1 MVYLNF
7 LKKVMAIILVSDRL
21 HPDGIKELEK
31 LGEVRVK
38 TGLSPPE
45 LMKEVAEADVLVVR
59 SATKVT
65 REVIEA
71 GKKLKIIA
79 RAGVGLDNIDQ
90 EAARERGI
98 KVLNAPES
106 VSVAVAELV
115 MGFMLSWC
123 RKIPAADSSMKQGQ
137 WEKSK
142 FMGTELRGK
151 TLGIVGTGRIGLE
164 VARRARA
171 FDMKLLGYDI
181 VQNPEFTAL
190 GGKYVDLETLLKSS
204 DFVSLHV
211 PLTDQTRNMIGE
223 KELKMMKK
231 TAVLINTARGAVV
244 NEEALI
250 RALQEGWI
258 AGACLDVYWREP
270 LGDHVLTKLSNVI
283 LTPHIGASTE
293 EAQREAAL
301 VIAEKIRR
309 ELE

>member
-1 MVYLNF
+1 MV
-7 LKKVMAIILVSDRL
+7 VILVSDHL
-21 HPDGIKELEK
+21 HPDGIRELEK

-38 TGLSPPE
+38 TGLPPQE
-45 LMKEVAEADVLVVR
+45 LLKEVADADILVVR

-79 RAGVGLDNIDQ
+79 RAGVGLDNIDRG
-90 EAARERGI
+90 AAEERGI

-115 MGFMLSWC
+115 LGLMLSWC
-123 RKIPAADSSMKQGQ
+123 RKIPAADASMKQGR
-137 WEKSK
+137 WEKTK

-164 VARRARA
+164 VAKRART
-171 FDMKLLGYDI
+171 FGMELLGYDI
-181 VQNPEFTAL
+181 VQNSQFTAL
-190 GGKYVDLETLLKSS
+190 GGKYVDFETLLKNS
-204 DFVSLHV
+204 DFISLHV
-211 PLTDQTRNMIGE
+211 PLTEQTKDLIGE
-223 KELKMMKK
+223 KELRMMKK

-244 NEEALI
+244 NEEALVK
-250 RALQEGWI
+250 ALQEGWI

-270 LGDHVLTKLSNVI
+270 LGDHPLTKLPNVI
-283 LTPHIGASTE
+283 LTPHLGASTE